1 MKKELWVYT
10 ALLMLA
16 GFISSCEIS
25 DKELGEDLLPPGD
38 NVNLFHDTIIDIHT
52 YPVESTPVITSES
65 GDPGA
70 LYLLGN
76 WQDTIVGSA
85 ESSVIMQFN
94 NNGAFVNGPNMEI
107 DSLMLFIY
115 VEDYVGNTDEE
126 LTITVYEFTERI
138 YIDSSY
144 YSDYDVSGRYDPV
157 PLAEKSFMPG
167 NQDTLDFLITNQQFI
182 DKFLALEDTIYT
194 SKDSIFKDYFNGLYL
209 TATTNAAEGTMA
221 RIQPSNDYT
230 LLSIKYANDSTDV
243 DTTAERDFR
252 WSQFSIEEFY
262 AQKINL
268 FEHDF
273 SGTALAGLIDDDSA
287 ELPYCY
293 VQGMAGVNTR
303 FSFTDLEAWIE
314 QSPMAINSAT
324 LVFDVV
330 PEEESGIYYDDL
342 PARLMVGSVLE
353 DESFQPVYDFVVLAS
368 NTSNAAFGGYKAPV
382 SAGMFSDTTYTYRFN
397 MTLHIQS
404 MFDGTKAD
412 NDFILKIADGRV
424 NPKISKLWGNLPGNL
439 HRIRLEIVYL
449 KL

>member
-10 ALLMLA
+10 AVLILA

-52 YPVESTPVITSES
+52 YPVESTPVTTSET
-65 GDPGA
+65 GDPTS

-85 ESSVIMQFN
+85 VSSVVMQFN
-94 NNGAFVNGPNMEI
+94 NNGSFVNGPNMEI

-115 VEDYVGNTDEE
+115 VEDYVGNMDEE
-126 LTITVYEFTERI
+126 VTISVYEFTERL
-138 YIDSSY
+138 YMDSTY
-144 YSDYDVSGRYDPV
+144 HSDYDITGRFDPE
-157 PLAEKSFMPG
+157 PLAVKSFMPVD
-167 NQDTLDFLITNQQFI
+167 QDTLDFLITNQRFI

-209 TATTNAAEGTMA
+209 TASTNAAEGTMA
-221 RIQPSNDYT
+221 RIQPSNDFT

-243 DTTAERDFR
+243 DTTAARDFR
-252 WSQFSIEEFY
+252 WSQFSIEEFF

-273 SGTALAGLIDDDSA
+273 SGTALAGIIDDDSA

-303 FSFTDLEAWIE
+303 FSFSDLEPWLE
-314 QSPMAINSAT
+314 QAPVAINSAT

-330 PEEESGIYYDDL
+330 PEEESGIHYDDL
-342 PARLMVGSVLE
+342 PTRLMIGSILE
-353 DESFQPVYDFVVLAS
+353 DESYQPIYDFVVLANNS
-368 NTSNAAFGGYKAPV
+368 ANPAFGGYKTPV
-382 SAGMFSDTTYTYRFN
+382 SSGMFADTTYTYRFN

-404 MFDGTKAD
+404 MFDGKKAD
-412 NDFILKIADGRV
+412 NDFILKIGDGRV
-424 NPKISKLWGNLPGNL
+424 NPKISKLWGNLPGNRN
-439 HRIRLEIVYL
+439 RIRLEIVYL